1 VHTLNRIEQLV
12 VGLEKAV
19 MLLTSGLMIVAVVLQ
34 VFFRYVVSL
43 SVPWT
48 EELSIICFVVMVFY
62 GAALASYHDRHLGI
76 RNLVDLLGERVY
88 VAIWILQKV
97 ALVAFLGLVMVLYAM
112 PMVLQGLHHTYTII
126 RIPQF
131 YILLQIPLFG
141 VFAAFHAL
149 MSLLRQD
156 YRRNLK
162 ARNAREQ

>member
-1 VHTLNRIEQLV
+1 VDTLNRIEQLV
-12 VGLEKAV
+12 VGLEKKV
-19 MLLTSGLMIVAVVLQ
+19 MLLTSGLMVAAVVLQ

-48 EELSIICFVVMVFY
+48 EEMSIICFVVMVFY

-76 RNLVDLLGERVY
+76 RNLVDLLGERAY
-88 VAIWILQKV
+88 VAVWIFQKL
-97 ALVAFLGLVMVLYAM
+97 ALVIFLGLVMVLYAM
-112 PMVLQGLHHTYTII
+112 PMVLQGLRHTYTII

-141 VFAAFHAL
+141 LLAAFHAL

-156 YRRNLK
+156 YRRDLM
-162 ARNAREQ
+162 ARNSREQ

>member
-1 VHTLNRIEQLV
+1 MNTLNRIEQLV
-12 VGLEKAV
+12 VGLEKAI
-19 MLLTSGLMIVAVVLQ
+19 MLLTSGLMMVAVVLQ

-62 GAALASYHDRHLGI
+62 GAALASYHGRHLGI

-88 VAIWILQKV
+88 VTVWIFQKL
-97 ALVAFLGLVMVLYAM
+97 ALVIFLGLVMVLYAM
-112 PMVLQGLHHTYTII
+112 PMVLQGLRHTYTII

-141 VFAAFHAL
+141 VLAAFHTL

-156 YRRNLK
+156 YRRDLQ

>member
-1 VHTLNRIEQLV
+1 MHTLNRIEQLV

-62 GAALASYHDRHLGI
+62 GAALASYHGRHLGI

-88 VAIWILQKV
+88 VATWILQKV

-149 MSLLRQD
+149 MSLLRRD
-156 YRRNLK
+156 YRRDLE